1 MKASKVLRGSR
12 VELKRWRLLAPAG
25 EAAHVARVT
34 LTAGR
39 VSRLHTHD
47 FAEVFWVERGEVRH
61 EVDGAVQVLTTGA
74 LVGIRPARKHRLDAG
89 AGGEGVIFNFAFSG
103 ARLRALEAAQPEAVA
118 RLFGAAG
125 ESGEPGATGERC
137 PVFAL
142 PEAGLLELRAAG
154 DALLARAPSGLETDY
169 RLLQALCW
177 TERGGREAQ
186 APGVPDWLARGL
198 ERIARPEG
206 WIGGLEALH
215 RACGRS
221 PAQVARVMRVVM
233 RVSPIEYLNRLR
245 MEHAERQLRLTR
257 RTIVDVAT
265 ECGFEGLSQ
274 FYRLFAA
281 RYKESPHRYRAARGG
296 AV

>member
-1 MKASKVLRGSR
+1 MKASKALRGAR

-34 LTAGR
+34 LTPGR

-61 EVDGAVQVLTTGA
+61 EVDGTVQVLTAGA
-74 LVGIRPARKHRLDAG
+74 LVGIRPVRRHRLDAG
-89 AGGEGVIFNFAFSG
+89 AGGEGVIFNFAFSA

-125 ESGEPGATGERC
+125 ASGEPGEGC

-154 DALLARAPSGLETDY
+154 DALLARAPSGLEADY

-177 TERGGREAQ
+177 TEWGGREAQ

-198 ERIARPEG
+198 ERVARPEG
-206 WIGGLEALH
+206 WSGGLEALH

-221 PAQVARVMRVVM
+221 PAQVARVMRATLG
-233 RVSPIEYLNRLR
+233 VSPIEYLNRLR

-281 RYKESPHRYRAARGG
+281 RYKESPHRYRAARGA

>member
-1 MKASKVLRGSR
+1 M
-12 VELKRWRLLAPAG
+12 ELKRWRLLAPAG

-34 LTAGR
+34 LTPGR

-61 EVDGAVQVLTTGA
+61 EVDGAVQVLTAGA
-74 LVGIRPARKHRLDAG
+74 LVGIRPARRHRLDAG

-125 ESGEPGATGERC
+125 GAGEEREEC

-186 APGVPDWLARGL
+186 AAGVPDWLARGL
-198 ERIARPEG
+198 ERVARPEG
-206 WIGGLEALH
+206 WSGGLEALQ

-221 PAQVARVMRVVM
+221 PAQVARVMRATLG
-233 RVSPIEYLNRLR
+233 VSPIEYLNRLR

-281 RYKESPHRYRAARGG
+281 RFKESPHRYRARRGA